1 MKLSTAYKLC
11 KSSIDRNTYEY
22 EDMMGKLDL
31 FVFAGRITEEQYLE
45 LIELMDKQEALK
57 QQE

>member
-1 MKLSTAYKLC
+1 MKLSTAYRLC
-11 KSSIDRNTYEY
+11 KSSIERNTYEY

-45 LIELMDKQEALK
+45 LIELMDEKEELK
-57 QQE
+57 SE

>member
-1 MKLSTAYKLC
+1 MNLSTAYKLC

-22 EDMMGKLDL
+22 EDMLGKLDL

-45 LIELMDKQEALK
+45 LLGLIS
-57 QQE
+57 

>member
-11 KSSIDRNTYEY
+11 KSSIERNTYEY

-45 LIELMDKQEALK
+45 LIELMNEKEPQK
-57 QQE
+57 